1 MIIPLWPLSIKVDVL
16 LVQIV
21 NVLIL
26 FFMFKKLFGQTLV
39 DEIKKRK
46 SLTKKL
52 QSAEIEYETLLA
64 KAHQEKDAII
74 AEALTHKQNVLQE
87 ALSLAEEA
95 RKQAIAKAD
104 AQASEIIEKAQRET
118 TAAKEELLAHY
129 EAWVKKTTMQVVE
142 KIFHDDKKLQETYVD
157 MLVKETIAT
166 SWSVIR

>member
-16 LVQIV
+16 LVQII

-52 QSAEIEYETLLA
+52 QSAEVEYEALLA
-64 KAHQEKDAII
+64 KAHQEKDTII
-74 AEALTHKQNVLQE
+74 AEALKHKQNVLQE
-87 ALSLAEEA
+87 AMSLAEEA

-104 AQASEIIEKAQRET
+104 AQAAEIIEKAQRDT
-118 TAAKEELLAHY
+118 TVAKEELLAHY